1 MTGSPLLR
9 HESTSRQRST
19 TLRPWPEDP
28 GRRIDGRQRDRSLL
42 QGRWFYDRAAALG
55 GGALAGGR
63 RKAHV
68 VEVAVGALAASRSDT
83 VDFVIMLGPMGVA
96 GSRADSP
103 SSYGRCLLAG
113 RLGFRDRAQ
122 MTSHGAAVDFAV
134 THHGPLARRSLGELL
149 AAQWVPIA
157 VLLML
162 SVLAGLA
169 AGWREAEGVV
179 LRGYLDRELELLD
192 RA

>member
-1 MTGSPLLR
+1 
-9 HESTSRQRST
+9 
-19 TLRPWPEDP
+19 
-28 GRRIDGRQRDRSLL
+28 
-42 QGRWFYDRAAALG
+42 
-55 GGALAGGR
+55 
-63 RKAHV
+63 
-68 VEVAVGALAASRSDT
+68 
-83 VDFVIMLGPMGVA
+83 
-96 GSRADSP
+96 
-103 SSYGRCLLAG
+103 
-113 RLGFRDRAQ
+113 